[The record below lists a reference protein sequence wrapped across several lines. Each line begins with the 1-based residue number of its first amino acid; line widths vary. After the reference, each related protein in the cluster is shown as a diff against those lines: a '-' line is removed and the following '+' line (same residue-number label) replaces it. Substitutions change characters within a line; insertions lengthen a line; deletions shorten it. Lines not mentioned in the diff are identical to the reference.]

1 MNLNQKRR
9 TKKQILERTP
19 KPLAVPAQPNHT
31 WSFAFMSDTLYTGMR
46 FRALNILDEGVRE
59 ALNIVVDTSLPAAR
73 VVRTLERIK
82 QGRGVPKIIRVDN
95 GPEMTAQVFVDWCA
109 DNDIDIAY
117 IEPGKPNQNACIERF
132 NRSYRTEA
140 LDPHLFESWAPVR
153 EMSWTWMMSYNEER
167 PHDPLGH
174 LPPSEFKRRIAE
186 ASSSE
191 LCA

>member
-82 QGRGVPKIIRVDN
+82 RLLSKIRG
-95 GPEMTAQVFVDWCA
+95 
-109 DNDIDIAY
+109 
-117 IEPGKPNQNACIERF
+117 
-132 NRSYRTEA
+132 
-140 LDPHLFESWAPVR
+140 
-153 EMSWTWMMSYNEER
+153 
-167 PHDPLGH
+167 
-174 LPPSEFKRRIAE
+174 
-186 ASSSE
+186 
-191 LCA
+191 